1 MKSSNI
7 SNRFFFLVLPF
18 LLTGCYTQF
27 QTTDRFALEK
37 DRYSDYYKWDG
48 YEEGKASKN
57 GAGQETS
64 YQTEEERYL
73 EEEYALEESGIYY
86 KDYETEQWY
95 KDHYVDQYYW
105 KGYDDG
111 FDDGYY
117 KGYRNAYRDS
127 YVYGYTP
134 WEFNSWWYRHHR
146 YMHRHNVWLGLDFGA
161 PFYAH
166 VGSYWYDY
174 YPPYYSYG
182 YSYPYYSGWGYHW
195 NYPYYNNVYVYN
207 NYTRSQKYSR
217 DADLYRK
224 GPRSSGLVNR
234 SDARS
239 RSNYKGNRTGVRTR
253 GVNTGSIRSRST
265 GNNTRVR
272 GSGSSVGRSS
282 SGTVNRGSRS
292 RGSSVGK
299 GRTNSGGSKSRGSG
313 SSVGKSRSSG
323 GSSSSGNTRSRG
335 NGSNISSSSSLSVS
349 TGSLNK
355 ERSYTIPTRRVNV
368 NNRTTAKKSTFN
380 DFFKLGD
387 SQNSSRFSSRAHLNI
402 SKRVSGSNSSRSVFN
417 SRKNSGTK
425 SVTRSST
432 VTRSKSSSTKSRSSS
447 SSKKRSRGNN

>member
-1 MKSSNI
+1 MKLSNA
-7 SNRFFFLVLPF
+7 SNRFFLLVLPF

-37 DRYSDYYKWDG
+37 ERYSDYYGSEG
-48 YEEGKASKN
+48 YVDRN
-57 GAGQETS
+57 DNRAGQEVS

-73 EEEYALEESGIYY
+73 EQEYALEESGIYY
-86 KDYETEQWY
+86 KDYEAEQWY
-95 KDHYVDQYYW
+95 KDNYADKYYW

-134 WEFNSWWYRHHR
+134 WAYNSWWYRHHT
-146 YMHRHNVWLGLDFGA
+146 YMHRSHVWLGSAGFGFYYGA
-161 PFYAH
+161 PSYA
-166 VGSYWYDY
+166 Y
-174 YPPYYSYG
+174 YH
-182 YSYPYYSGWGYHW
+182 YPYYNGWGHHW

-207 NYTRSQKYSR
+207 NYTRSKKYRR

-239 RSNYKGNRTGVRTR
+239 RTNYKGSRTGVRSR
-253 GVNTGSIRSRST
+253 GVNNNSVRSRST
-265 GNNTRVR
+265 GNTSRVR
-272 GSGSSVGRSS
+272 GSGRSVGRSS
-282 SGTVNRGSRS
+282 SGTVNKGSRS

-323 GSSSSGNTRSRG
+323 GSSGSGKTRSRG
-335 NGSNISSSSSLSVS
+335 NGSNISSSSTSSVD
-349 TGSLNK
+349 TGSLNT
-355 ERSYTIPTRRVNV
+355 RRTYTIPKRRVNV
-368 NNRTTAKKSTFN
+368 NNRTTTKRSNFGSFFKKIDSQRSSRYSERAASSIGKRINGIKKSR
-380 DFFKLGD
+380 
-387 SQNSSRFSSRAHLNI
+387 SSASS
-402 SKRVSGSNSSRSVFN
+402 KVSR
-417 SRKNSGTK
+417 GTK